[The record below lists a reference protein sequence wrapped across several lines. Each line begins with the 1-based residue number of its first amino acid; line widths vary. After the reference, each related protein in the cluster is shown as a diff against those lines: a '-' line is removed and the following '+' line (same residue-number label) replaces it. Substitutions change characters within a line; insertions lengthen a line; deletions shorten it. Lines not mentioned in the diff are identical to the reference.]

1 MQQGVDVAALMNGKL
16 MLSLLRSNPH
26 KEHLVTELQIRGVTG
41 IDASMKWN
49 ELCKL
54 MKEHEKNK
62 RGRFTPM
69 LGLFKE
75 LREDILLHY

>member
-1 MQQGVDVAALMNGKL
+1 VEVAALVNGKL
-16 MLSLLRSNPH
+16 MLSLLRSCPH

-49 ELCKL
+49 DLCKL

-62 RGRFTPM
+62 RGCFSPM
-69 LGLFKE
+69 SDLFKKH
-75 LREDILLHY
+75 REGILLLF